1 MMSVAKI
8 SLYYLL
14 LLHVAVIPIIAAIMI
29 TIGDEM
35 LLPWWSN
42 DDMITEAQD
51 HMAMKAAASYDPSVM
66 KGCNDDI
73 IM

>member
-1 MMSVAKI
+1 
-8 SLYYLL
+8 
-14 LLHVAVIPIIAAIMI
+14 
-29 TIGDEM
+29 
-35 LLPWWSN
+35 
-42 DDMITEAQD
+42 MITEAQD